1 MTTYNTAAT
10 DADELENRI
19 VMDKLSEEARTTRL
33 DVIAGEFEKIG
44 RHRLFGAAA
53 SGFEAKPQWVEPLT
67 DAEKLSAEISEAME
81 TPEGAALIKAAVETG
96 RELGEQMFAADATGS
111 MEVVKLAQPEIEI
124 DPAAPGSFSAF
135 LKVAAMGSL
144 FKDVNL
150 LRVGGSA
157 AVGGLLGNIATGDP
171 EDTTRNTLMGAAL
184 GAAGGHA
191 YGLKPVQKWIHPPSK
206 PRTVKPKPRAP
217 RKASTTAKVVEQR
230 VAAAPS
236 PQAQTQAVT
245 MAAQGKGA
253 QEMQDM
259 VALLRKSKNKTVKA
273 FADSLPDMPGT
284 QASVTAEIPAVAAAK
299 IPSVAAAAEAPV
311 AGMMREVNIRPKAKN
326 WRHLGGDVY
335 KNDVTGA
342 ELLYKASEYDAHLDK
357 IAELVKRATGGV
369 ISTALG
375 TVAPMIAR
383 VATGATDAAE
393 IGAAGLG
400 GLLSARAHGM
410 RGVIEGLGVD
420 AFLRGQQKNPK
431 SLMSSALSG
440 VDNPTVRTLMER
452 AAQVGLP
459 RGVGMAT
466 DAIERLDL

>member
-1 MTTYNTAAT
+1 
-10 DADELENRI
+10 
-19 VMDKLSEEARTTRL
+19 
-33 DVIAGEFEKIG
+33 
-44 RHRLFGAAA
+44 
-53 SGFEAKPQWVEPLT
+53 
-67 DAEKLSAEISEAME
+67 
-81 TPEGAALIKAAVETG
+81 
-96 RELGEQMFAADATGS
+96 
-111 MEVVKLAQPEIEI
+111 
-124 DPAAPGSFSAF
+124 
-135 LKVAAMGSL
+135 
-144 FKDVNL
+144 
-150 LRVGGSA
+150 
-157 AVGGLLGNIATGDP
+157 
-171 EDTTRNTLMGAAL
+171 
-184 GAAGGHA
+184 
-191 YGLKPVQKWIHPPSK
+191 
-206 PRTVKPKPRAP
+206 
-217 RKASTTAKVVEQR
+217 
-230 VAAAPS
+230 
-236 PQAQTQAVT
+236 
-245 MAAQGKGA
+245 
-253 QEMQDM
+253 
-259 VALLRKSKNKTVKA
+259 
-273 FADSLPDMPGT
+273 MPGT

-431 SLMSSALSG
+431 SLMSSAFSG

-466 DAIERLDL
+466 DAIGRLDL